1 MSVTRVRVRRERP
14 TALAWAIAL
23 CVTMLVVYV
32 LTLSAAR
39 PDVVESVSAAPRV
52 TSEIELP
59 PLEGWC
65 VTMAQCDAPE
75 EARLQAAAYSA
86 RGAAG
91 YVARLEDAWQVLG
104 AVYDSKGEAER
115 IAERLSREAGLEAG
129 VIHLE
134 ADRLKLRITASEAQ
148 IEAIAGADA
157 TLREQARQLGQIALQ
172 LDRGELGGDAAR
184 TLCAVAA
191 TEAEQA
197 AGALESLPG
206 ENRLCAALADQLRSL
221 AAMQRTLADSRSE
234 AGATL
239 SGMARCAQIA
249 GFLGQWEFQRGL
261 KGQ

>member
-14 TALAWAIAL
+14 TALAWAVAL

-59 PLEGWC
+59 ALEGWC
-65 VTMAQCDAPE
+65 VSMARCGTPE

-91 YVARLEDAWQVLG
+91 YVVRLEDAWQVLG
-104 AVYDSKGEAER
+104 AVYDSEGEAGR

-129 VIHLE
+129 VIHLK
-134 ADRLKLRITASEAQ
+134 ADGLKLRITASEAQ
-148 IEAIAGADA
+148 IEAVAGADA
-157 TLREQARQLGQIALQ
+157 ALREQARQLGQIALQ

-191 TEAEQA
+191 TEAERA
-197 AGALESLPG
+197 AGSLESLPG
-206 ENRLCAALADQLRSL
+206 ENRLCAALAKQLVTL
-221 AAMQRTLADSRSE
+221 AGMQQALADSGSE
-234 AGATL
+234 TGATL
-239 SGMARCAQIA
+239 SGMARCAQVA
-249 GFLGQWEFQRGL
+249 GFLGQWELQAGL